1 MLNSVVVPT
10 NLGSTIKLRI
20 QLFNRNKN
28 LLNNLNKNYHYKKHF
43 IFYLKLYNKVFKTLP
58 LQWEFVLKFMIS

>member
-10 NLGSTIKLRI
+10 NLGSTIKFRI

-43 IFYLKLYNKVFKTLP
+43 IFYLKHYLYNGNSF
-58 LQWEFVLKFMIS
+58 